1 MKSYDNILNKLS
13 GFISKYY
20 KTQILKGG
28 FLFMA
33 MALLFWMASLALE
46 YFLWLGSDLRA
57 ILLISVLIGTAIL
70 FVRYIGMPLMSL
82 FRLQKGL
89 DLKSAAGIIGNHFPK
104 VGDRLLNLLD
114 LAEDEEK
121 TELLLASIEQRSNE
135 LSPIPFQQ
143 AIDFKKAFKY
153 AKYLSFPLLLLVL
166 VWASGKMEDFIGSFD
181 RVVHYDLA
189 YERPAPFQFIVL
201 NNQLQTIEKQDI
213 TLHLMTEGEVKPEL
227 AYINVDGK
235 GRLMQEVNG
244 QYTYTFKAPEQSKEF
259 YFTANGVRS
268 KSYTLETL
276 AAPSILEFFSV
287 LDYPDY
293 ISTRKDTLLGT
304 GNAVV
309 PEGTTIQW
317 QIKGQNTTDVNFI
330 TADSSYSFSRNQD
343 NFEFNRRLD
352 NDLNYKVTT
361 SNTRLKEYENLTY
374 AIRVIKDENPTINI
388 AEIRDTINNTVSYQ
402 GIANDDYGLT
412 RLELVYFKEGEGEE
426 PNLLELD
433 RPETRDYEFFYDF
446 PTGLNLERGI
456 TYNYYFRV
464 RDNDAIHSGK
474 TAQSRV
480 FSTNILNEDQE
491 NRRQL
496 NERKEVIDN
505 FDKGIEEMD
514 KQEEMLREIEKNQRE
529 KNTLNYNDKK
539 AIKDFLK
546 AQQQQEALMEKFSKQ
561 LQETMG
567 DEQEKNEIDQLLKE
581 RLERQEIEAR
591 KNERL
596 LEQLRELAEKID
608 KEELAKKLEEL
619 GKRQKNS
626 KRNLSQLLELTKKYY
641 VTEKANELAKRLM
654 ELSEKEETLSKLNQE
669 REFNLREQ
677 KKINDNFEEISED
690 LKELRK
696 ANEELTKPLPIED
709 RKNMEAGIR
718 KDLEEALEEI
728 GQGQEK
734 EIADKKEKNSDQNNE
749 NAKSKQRQAAAKMK
763 QLSQELQ
770 QSAVSGGGSSI
781 AEDAE
786 MLRQILD
793 NLVIFS
799 FKQEALLD
807 RLQGSD
813 QRRAYFSNVVKEE
826 QQLKKLFEHV
836 DDSLFALSLRQAEIA
851 EFVNEQITEVYYN
864 IDQSLE
870 SLAEGQSY
878 QGASYQQYVLTAA
891 NNLADFLANVL
902 SNMQQSLSQGQGS
915 GQQQDGFQLPD
926 IIKGQQGI
934 QDSMNSKK
942 EGEEGEKGEK
952 GEDGAEGKEGK
963 GSEGGDQGE
972 SGEEGSGDQDL
983 GELYEIYKQQQLIRG
998 KLEQQLETLI
1008 LEEDKELAR
1017 RLAKQMEDF
1026 ERDLIE
1032 NGITQRTIDKANRI
1046 QQQLLKLENA
1056 ALEQGEKEERESEEG
1071 KREYDKPLIKKRS
1084 DFIQEEGVDEILRR
1098 QVLPLQEFY
1107 KERAK
1112 MYFRKDG

>member
-1 MKSYDNILNKLS
+1 
-13 GFISKYY
+13 
-20 KTQILKGG
+20 
-28 FLFMA
+28 
-33 MALLFWMASLALE
+33 E
-46 YFLWLGSDLRA
+46 
-57 ILLISVLIGTAIL
+57 
-70 FVRYIGMPLMSL
+70 
-82 FRLQKGL
+82 
-89 DLKSAAGIIGNHFPK
+89 
-104 VGDRLLNLLD
+104 
-114 LAEDEEK
+114 
-121 TELLLASIEQRSNE
+121 
-135 LSPIPFQQ
+135 
-143 AIDFKKAFKY
+143 
-153 AKYLSFPLLLLVL
+153 
-166 VWASGKMEDFIGSFD
+166 
-181 RVVHYDLA
+181 
-189 YERPAPFQFIVL
+189 
-201 NNQLQTIEKQDI
+201 
-213 TLHLMTEGEVKPEL
+213 
-227 AYINVDGK
+227 
-235 GRLMQEVNG
+235 
-244 QYTYTFKAPEQSKEF
+244 SKEF
-259 YFTANGVRS
+259 YFSANGVQS

-276 AAPSILEFFSV
+276 AAPSILEFYSI

-293 ISTRKDTLLGT
+293 ISKKRDTLLGT

-317 QIKGQNTTDVNFI
+317 QIKGQNTTNVKFI
-330 TADSSYSFSRNQD
+330 TADSAFRFTRNQD
-343 NFEFNRRLD
+343 NFEYNRRLV

-361 SNTRLKEYENLTY
+361 SNARLKDYENLTY

-388 AEIRDTINNTVSYQ
+388 VEIRDTINNTVSYQ
-402 GIANDDYGLT
+402 GIANDDYRLT
-412 RLELVYFKEGEGEE
+412 RLELIYYKEGEGNE
-426 PNLLELD
+426 LKMLELD
-433 RPETRDYEFFYDF
+433 RPETRDYEFYYDF

-480 FSTNILNEDQE
+480 FSTNILNEEQE

-496 NERKEVIDN
+496 NEQKEVIDN

-514 KQEEMLREIEKNQRE
+514 KQEETLREIERNQRE

-567 DEQEKNEIDQLLKE
+567 DEQEKQEIDQLLKE

-608 KEELAKKLEEL
+608 KDELAKKLEEL

-654 ELSEKEETLSKLNQE
+654 ELSEKEEKLSKLNQE
-669 REFNLREQ
+669 RDFNLKEQ
-677 KKINDNFEEISED
+677 KKINDDFEEISKD
-690 LKELRK
+690 LKELKK
-696 ANEELTKPLPIED
+696 ANEELAKPLPIGDKEE
-709 RKNMEAGIR
+709 KEAEIK

-728 GQGQEK
+728 NKGQET
-734 EIADKKEKNSDQNNE
+734 ENADKEEENSEQNKGD
-749 NAKSKQRQAAAKMK
+749 AKAKQRQAAAKMK

-770 QSAVSGGGSSI
+770 QSTMSGGGSSM

-807 RLQGSD
+807 RLQGPD
-813 QRRAYFSNVVKEE
+813 QRRSYFSNVVKEE

-926 IIKGQQGI
+926 IIKEQQGI

-942 EGEEGEKGEK
+942 AGEKGKKREKGEK
-952 GEDGAEGKEGK
+952 GEEGDEGEEGK
-963 GSEGGDQGE
+963 GSEGGEEGE
-972 SGEEGSGDQDL
+972 SGEEGYGDQDL

-1026 ERDLIE
+1026 EKDLIE

-1046 QQQLLKLENA
+1046 QQQLMKLENA
-1056 ALEQGEKEERESEEG
+1056 AMEQGEKEERESEQG
-1071 KREYDKPLIKKRS
+1071 KKEYDRPLIKKRS
-1084 DFIQEEGVDEILRR
+1084 DFLPEEGVDEILRR

-1112 MYFRKDG
+1112 MYFKKDD